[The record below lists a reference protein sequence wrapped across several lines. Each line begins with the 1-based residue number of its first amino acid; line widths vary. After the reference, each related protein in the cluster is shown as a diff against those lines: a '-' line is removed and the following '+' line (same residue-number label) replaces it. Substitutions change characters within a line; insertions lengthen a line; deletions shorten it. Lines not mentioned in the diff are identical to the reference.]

1 MDSNP
6 YAFNRDVSYPTCAG
20 FPRNMTCKDLL
31 EAHIQV
37 VVPGKASG
45 RGDFTADVEDIF
57 SKYRLPH
64 ISSETFVGL
73 WQTNPMGFWQN
84 QVNFAVWCSTTGC
97 GVSWRDHLDIDRP
110 LARSVFRFHTYYQVR
125 RILDELQVPLP
136 QDQAWDPFQNPY
148 DRRAYERICRE
159 FGVDP
164 ATDWRANG
172 PNRGLGRV
180 YNYWT
185 NNGYHPVGNGEYDSS
200 KMSFTR
206 QTSNRYIHVDFIKQ
220 DAPNADTAW
229 GTFILD
235 KSQGFTAP
243 GVERLNDSI
252 RTYVWAI
259 LGAQAQTRS
268 AILGAGTS
276 FDAQKQW
283 LANVEDAIS
292 SPVDIPSSIERYQS
306 VLQNASS
313 KVDYAFGTGLY
324 MAPSDMRL
332 HIGTVA
338 GYNNQIII
346 APVGQPLGVSDGTS
360 DINDTPVPPPVETG
374 ETGLVVPLTQA
385 PSAVNDKP
393 DTGGFTTMTHSVAP
407 PLVPVASQQQAQEA
421 RDHDDEK
428 TALVAAGVV
437 LGLVSLWLMRRVTK

>member
-1 MDSNP
+1 M
-6 YAFNRDVSYPTCAG
+6 
-20 FPRNMTCKDLL
+20 
-31 EAHIQV
+31 
-37 VVPGKASG
+37 
-45 RGDFTADVEDIF
+45 
-57 SKYRLPH
+57 
-64 ISSETFVGL
+64 
-73 WQTNPMGFWQN
+73 
-84 QVNFAVWCSTTGC
+84 
-97 GVSWRDHLDIDRP
+97 
-110 LARSVFRFHTYYQVR
+110 R

-148 DRRAYERICRE
+148 DRRAYERLCRE

-164 ATDWRANG
+164 STDWRQKDSNSG
-172 PNRGLGRV
+172 GLGTV
-180 YNYWT
+180 YQYNH
-185 NNGYHPVGNGEYDSS
+185 GYQPKGSWNRNRMRFQPDSS
-200 KMSFTR
+200 LSANNSLWSR
-206 QTSNRYIHVDFIKQ
+206 EHIDYI
-220 DAPNADTAW
+220 AEGPEADEAW
-229 GTFILD
+229 SSFILD

-276 FDAQKQW
+276 FDAQKQF

-292 SPVDIPSSIERYQS
+292 SPVDIPSAIERYQS

-332 HIGTVA
+332 HIGTAIA

-346 APVGQPLGVSDGTS
+346 APAGQPLGVSPDT
-360 DINDTPVPPPVETG
+360 NNTPVPAPVETG
-374 ETGLVVPLTQA
+374 ETGLVVPQTHDKPDTSGVTTMTQA
-385 PSAVNDKP
+385 PSAVAP
-393 DTGGFTTMTHSVAP
+393 PMTHSV
-407 PLVPVASQQQAQEA
+407 VPVVPPEQTQKAQ
-421 RDHDDEK
+421 DHEDEK

-437 LGLVSLWLMRRVTK
+437 LGLVSLWLMRR

>member
-64 ISSETFVGL
+64 ISSETVVGL

-97 GVSWRDHLDIDRP
+97 GVWWRDHLDIDRP

-148 DRRAYERICRE
+148 DRRAYERLCRE

-164 ATDWRANG
+164 STDWRQKDSNSG
-172 PNRGLGRV
+172 GLGTV
-180 YNYWT
+180 YQYHH
-185 NNGYHPVGNGEYDSS
+185 GYQPKGSWNRNRMRFQPDSS
-200 KMSFTR
+200 LSANSSLWSR
-206 QTSNRYIHVDFIKQ
+206 EHIDYIAQ
-220 DAPNADTAW
+220 GPEADEAW
-229 GTFILD
+229 SSFILD

-276 FDAQKQW
+276 FDAQKQF

-292 SPVDIPSSIERYQS
+292 SPVDIPSAIERYQS

-332 HIGTVA
+332 HIGTAIA

-346 APVGQPLGVSDGTS
+346 APAGQPLGVSPDT
-360 DINDTPVPPPVETG
+360 NNTPVPAPVETG
-374 ETGLVVPLTQA
+374 ETGLVVPQTHDKPDTSGVTTMTQA
-385 PSAVNDKP
+385 PSAVAP
-393 DTGGFTTMTHSVAP
+393 PMTHSV
-407 PLVPVASQQQAQEA
+407 VPVVPPEQTQKAQ
-421 RDHDDEK
+421 DHEDEK

-437 LGLVSLWLMRRVTK
+437 LGLVSLWLMRR

>member
-6 YAFNRDVSYPTCAG
+6 YAFNRDASYPARAG
-20 FPRNMTCKDLL
+20 FPRNVARKDLL

-37 VVPGKASG
+37 VVPEKTGG
-45 RGDFTADVEDIF
+45 RGDFTTDVEDIF

-64 ISSETFVGL
+64 ISSETVMGL
-73 WQTNPMGFWQN
+73 WQTNNMGFYQN

-125 RILDELQVPLP
+125 RILDELQAPLP
-136 QDQAWDPFQNPY
+136 QDQAWAPFQNPY
-148 DRRAYERICRE
+148 DRRAYELLCRE

-164 ATDWRANG
+164 STDWRQKDCNSG
-172 PNRGLGRV
+172 GLGTV
-180 YNYWT
+180 YQYNH
-185 NNGYHPVGNGEYDSS
+185 GYQPKGSWNRNRMRFQPDSS
-200 KMSFTR
+200 LSANSSLWSR
-206 QTSNRYIHVDFIKQ
+206 EHVDYITQ
-220 DAPNADTAW
+220 GPEADEAW
-229 GTFILD
+229 SSFILD

-276 FDAQKQW
+276 FDAQKQFQ
-283 LANVEDAIS
+283 ADVEDALS
-292 SPVDIPSSIERYQS
+292 SPVDIPSAIERYQS

-332 HIGTVA
+332 HIGTAIA

-346 APVGQPLGVSDGTS
+346 APAGQPLGVSPDT
-360 DINDTPVPPPVETG
+360 NNTPVPAPVETG
-374 ETGLVVPLTQA
+374 ETGLVVPQTH
-385 PSAVNDKP
+385 DKP
-393 DTGGFTTMTHSVAP
+393 GTSGVTTTTHSVAP
-407 PLVPVASQQQAQEA
+407 PTPVPVADGTLQQQTQKAQ
-421 RDHDDEK
+421 DHEDEK
-428 TALVAAGVV
+428 SALVTAGIA
-437 LGLVSLWLMRRVTK
+437 LGLVTLTLMSLMRR